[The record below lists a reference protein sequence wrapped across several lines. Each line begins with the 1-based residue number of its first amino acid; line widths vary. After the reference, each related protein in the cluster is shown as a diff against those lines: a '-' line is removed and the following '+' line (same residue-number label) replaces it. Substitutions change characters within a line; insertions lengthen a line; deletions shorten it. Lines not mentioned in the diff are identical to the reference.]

1 MPTLSGRLIVRSG
14 WIAAAALLLLAVVTR
29 QTGVFVT
36 LSATAAGIAVWAR
49 LKTVRD
55 LRGAP
60 SDREAW
66 QKDRLALIVN
76 GWSELMAR
84 SGCTML
90 GSSGIREY
98 PQFVSYEWQDDVL
111 VMGLQLPFGMTR
123 AKLTALAP
131 NIAESFGARAGRIT
145 DGPTGV
151 TLRLTFADKLERVVV
166 LPIPETTNLRAVP
179 LGIRDDGTLWTVR
192 LGPHT
197 LVAGSSG
204 SGKAS
209 LVWGLILGLA
219 PAIKTGLV
227 EIHGIDLKSA
237 MELGMGRELLTR
249 FAHTPESAVQL
260 LEEAVASMQERATAL
275 SGKTRQHAAT
285 VESPHVVVLIDE
297 MAALTAYQSDR
308 DLMRRANAALALLC
322 SQGRAVGY
330 TVFACLQDPRKET
343 LPMRGLFTQTIGLRL
358 RDALETSMV
367 LGEGM
372 RELGAQCHLI
382 PSTLPGVAYMVPED
396 GSAPIRVRAGN
407 VTDEMIRSTA
417 DRFAAPRQ
425 RPLMPAPATDN
436 SDETPRPRRSRRSTQ
451 KEGTA

>member
-1 MPTLSGRLIVRSG
+1 MPTLSGKVVVRSC

-36 LSATAAGIAVWAR
+36 LSATAAGIAVWA
-49 LKTVRD
+49 LVKTARDVRGT
-55 LRGAP
+55 R
-60 SDREAW
+60 SDRDAW
-66 QKDRLALIVN
+66 QEDRLAFIIQA
-76 GWSELMAR
+76 WPELMTR
-84 SGCTML
+84 SGCITL
-90 GSSGIREY
+90 GSSGVREY
-98 PQFVSYEWQDDVL
+98 PQFVSYQWQDDVL
-111 VMGLQLPFGMTR
+111 VMGLQLPLGLTR
-123 AKLTALAP
+123 SQLSALAP
-131 NIAESFGARAGRIT
+131 SIAESFGARNGRIA

-151 TLRLTFADKLERVVV
+151 TLRLTFADKLERVLV
-166 LPIPETTNLRAVP
+166 LPIPESTNLKAVP

-275 SGKTRQHAAT
+275 SGTTRQHAPT

-407 VTDEMIRSTA
+407 VTDEMIRSA
-417 DRFAAPRQ
+417 AARFAAPRQ
-425 RPLMPAPATDN
+425 RPLLPMPATDQ
-436 SDETPRPRRSRRSTQ
+436 SDETPRPRRSRRSAQ
-451 KEGTA
+451 KESTA

>member
-1 MPTLSGRLIVRSG
+1 MPTLSRRLIVRSG

-29 QTGVFVT
+29 QTGVFVP
-36 LSATAAGIAVWAR
+36 LSATAAGIAVWGQM
-49 LKTVRD
+49 KTVRD
-55 LRGAP
+55 ARGAL

-76 GWSELMAR
+76 GWSELMTR
-84 SGCTML
+84 SGCTLL

-98 PQFVSYEWQDDVL
+98 PQFVTYEWQDDVL

-123 AKLTALAP
+123 AKLSTLVP
-131 NIAESFGARAGRIT
+131 SIAESFGARAGRIT

-151 TLRLTFADKLERVVV
+151 ALRLTFVDQLERVVV
-166 LPIPETTNLRAVP
+166 LPIPESTNLKAVP

-227 EIHGIDLKSA
+227 EVHGIDLKSA
-237 MELGMGRELLTR
+237 MELGMGQELLTR

-260 LEEAVASMQERATAL
+260 LEEAVASMQERAVAL
-275 SGKTRQHAAT
+275 SGKTRQHVPT
-285 VESPHVVVLIDE
+285 VRSPHVVVLIDE

-407 VTDEMIRSTA
+407 VTDEMIRSAA

-425 RPLMPAPATDN
+425 RPLTPAPAADR

-451 KEGTA
+451 KESKA